1 MIEPFAKL
9 VKNFL
14 VPNYFCKKKK
24 KKSIY
29 IYIYIYTYIYQGREI
44 TSGYIYSNVVKKTFH
59 VKTVFVSNLI
69 IIINGHV

>member
-9 VKNFL
+9 VKIFL

-24 KKSIY
+24 KINL
-29 IYIYIYTYIYQGREI
+29 YIYIYTYIYQGREI

>member
-9 VKNFL
+9 VKIFL

-24 KKSIY
+24 KKNQFIY
-29 IYIYIYTYIYQGREI
+29 IYIYIYQGREI

-59 VKTVFVSNLI
+59 VKAVFVSNLI

>member
-9 VKNFL
+9 VKIFL
-14 VPNYFCKKKK
+14 VPNYFFKKKK
-24 KKSIY
+24 KKAIY
-29 IYIYIYTYIYQGREI
+29 IYIYIYIYQGREI

-59 VKTVFVSNLI
+59 VKAVFVSNLI

>member
-9 VKNFL
+9 VKIFL

-24 KKSIY
+24 KKINLY
-29 IYIYIYTYIYQGREI
+29 IYIYIYQGREI

-59 VKTVFVSNLI
+59 VKAVFVSNLI

>member
-9 VKNFL
+9 VKFFL

-24 KKSIY
+24 KSIY
-29 IYIYIYTYIYQGREI
+29 IYIYIYQGREI

-59 VKTVFVSNLI
+59 VKAVFVSNLI

>member
-9 VKNFL
+9 VKIFL

-24 KKSIY
+24 KNQFIY
-29 IYIYIYTYIYQGREI
+29 IYIYIYQGREI

-59 VKTVFVSNLI
+59 VKAVFVSNLI

>member
-9 VKNFL
+9 VKFFFDPKYFL
-14 VPNYFCKKKK
+14 KKKK
-24 KKSIY
+24 KKNQFIY
-29 IYIYIYTYIYQGREI
+29 IYIYIYIYQGREI

-59 VKTVFVSNLI
+59 VKAVFVSNLI

>member
-9 VKNFL
+9 VKFFL

-24 KKSIY
+24 NQFIY
-29 IYIYIYTYIYQGREI
+29 IYIYIYIYQGREI

-59 VKTVFVSNLI
+59 VKAVFVSNLI

>member
-9 VKNFL
+9 VKIFL

-24 KKSIY
+24 KKINLNIY
-29 IYIYIYTYIYQGREI
+29 IYIYQGREI

-59 VKTVFVSNLI
+59 VKAVFVSNLI